1 MRDRDRI
8 LAQKLK
14 ARLKIFNREKRS
26 LPGIHPVSNCEAFVE
41 QLIESIRRIA
51 YFSVIGERDISNLRG
66 DTSSDLFDPIKAA
79 FLQFRQENLEEAF
92 WLIFLSVHFGKH
104 RRSGWRLAR
113 DIYGALGSSLSWDWP
128 RTSSDPKGFRQWII
142 SHAETIGGGDG
153 IPRHF
158 GNHRKYETLKES
170 SPRGT
175 GKVVESYVKWVLQYG
190 SHEKLMEEAQR
201 QVGGN
206 PRKSFHYLYRSM
218 ENVISFGRTARF
230 DYLTMVG
237 KIGLAPIEPGSP
249 YIEGSTGPLKGAK
262 LLFGEKEAKAS
273 ELEKWLIELDDH
285 LKLYFGMQ
293 VLEDAL
299 CNWQKCPEKFKPF
312 RG

>member
-1 MRDRDRI
+1 MRDKDRI

-14 ARLKIFNREKRS
+14 ARLKIFDRKKRP
-26 LPGIHPVSNCEAFVE
+26 LPGILPVSNYEAFVE
-41 QLIESIRRIA
+41 QLIESIRRVT
-51 YFSVIGERDISNLRG
+51 YFSVIGERDISNYRG

-79 FLQFRQENLEEAF
+79 FLNFRHGNLEEAF

-113 DIYGALGSSLSWDWP
+113 DVYGSLGGPLNWDWP
-128 RTSSDPKGFRQWII
+128 RTSSEPEGFRQWV
-142 SHAETIGGGDG
+142 SSQAETLGGGDG

-158 GNHRKYETLKES
+158 GNHRKYETLKDS

-175 GKVVESYVKWVLQYG
+175 GKVVESYVQWVLQYG

-201 QVGGN
+201 QGGGN
-206 PRKSFHYLYRSM
+206 PRKSFNYLYISM

-230 DYLTMVG
+230 DYLTMIG
-237 KIGLAPIEPGSP
+237 KIGLAPIEPGST
-249 YIEGSTGPLKGAK
+249 YIKGSTGPFKGAK
-262 LLFGEKEAKAS
+262 LLFGEKGANVS
-273 ELEKWLIELDDH
+273 DLEKWLVELDNH

-299 CNWQKCPEKFKPF
+299 CNWQKCPQKFKPF